1 MKISSAIEYFIDD
14 AAIMWRWEMESNAQ
28 PNRFVLQILPL
39 YCPALCY
46 CFLSCAIK
54 SPVFFFFKAL
64 SKRDRAD
71 DHRRSISAE
80 NSQKSRIFC
89 RCFPRK
95 QTNKQKKPHSFS
107 LLKFPQKANSGPQKH
122 ECSTNKCK
130 IPKTGT
136 KVLNYKWKS
145 PL

>member
-1 MKISSAIEYFIDD
+1 
-14 AAIMWRWEMESNAQ
+14 MESNAQ

-46 CFLSCAIK
+46 CFLSCTVK

-71 DHRRSISAE
+71 DHSGELSE
-80 NSQKSRIFC
+80 VPHLLSM
-89 RCFPRK
+89 FP
-95 QTNKQKKPHSFS
+95 QKKKKKTRLEFSFS
-107 LLKFPQKANSGPQKH
+107 LLEFPQKANSGPQKH

-136 KVLNYKWKS
+136 KVLNYEGKS